1 MGTSV
6 VVTGANS
13 GIGLATALELARV
26 GYDVVGTARTQAK
39 ADVLLEAA
47 QQRGLLER
55 VRTVLLD
62 VADDASTREG
72 FAEVDRLTDGGPWAV
87 VNNAGFAQAGAVEDV
102 SPEDARYQLEV
113 NLVAPARIA
122 QLVLPG
128 MRARG
133 DGRIVNVSSIAGRV
147 SAPLTGW
154 YAASKHGLEALSDAL
169 RIEVAQFG
177 VRVVLIEP
185 GGFGTGIWDAGA
197 ESFPTPDGSAYGEV
211 YARARSL
218 TLKGNSLPRPRVGG
232 PGRPPGAGQPGAAA
246 ALPGRR
252 RRRGDGCR
260 QRARAHRGQ
269 RLRQGRR
276 RRGAQAAAVPVAPGS
291 DPSTGPR
298 AGAAGCRRAR
308 LASTP

>member
-1 MGTSV
+1 MSRSV

-26 GYDVVGTARTQAK
+26 GYDVVGTARSADK
-39 ADVLLEAA
+39 AAVLTDAA
-47 QQRGLLER
+47 AERGLT
-55 VRTVLLD
+55 VRSVLCD
-62 VADDASTREG
+62 VADEASTREG
-72 FAEVDRLTDGGPWAV
+72 FAEIERMTDGGPWAV

-102 SPEDARYQLEV
+102 SAEDARYQLEV

-177 VRVVLIEP
+177 VKVVLIQP

-197 ESFPTPDGSAYGEV
+197 ESFPAPEGSAYSEV
-211 YARARSL
+211 YERARAL
-218 TLKGNSLPRPRVGG
+218 TLKGNHFPDPVWVGRAVRLALGPLPLSRYLVGVDALAMAAG
-232 PGRPPGAGQPGAAA
+232 DALAPTVLSDYVKGVGAGVRRL
-246 ALPGRR
+246 LPGR
-252 RRRGDGCR
+252 
-260 QRARAHRGQ
+260 
-269 RLRQGRR
+269 
-276 RRGAQAAAVPVAPGS
+276 
-291 DPSTGPR
+291 
-298 AGAAGCRRAR
+298 
-308 LASTP
+308 